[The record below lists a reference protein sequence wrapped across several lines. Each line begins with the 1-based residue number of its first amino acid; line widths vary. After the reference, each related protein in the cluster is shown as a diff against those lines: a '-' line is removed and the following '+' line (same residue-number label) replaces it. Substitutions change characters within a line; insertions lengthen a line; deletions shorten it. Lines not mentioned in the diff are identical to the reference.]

1 MRIFH
6 NFYKYYLCYFI
17 SFNNAIN
24 NSIYN
29 YNNLD
34 IHVINHPLNY
44 NYKSGGSLNYLK
56 IPHILKNTSLYTQ
69 QY

>member
-34 IHVINHPLNY
+34 MSC
-44 NYKSGGSLNYLK
+44 YKSSPEL
-56 IPHILKNTSLYTQ
+56 
-69 QY
+69 